1 MSDFTVIRAV
11 TDTLKSI
18 LTTGITN
25 SPDPQLSGVQI
36 DLRSPKEMREDHNA
50 TGISVWLYRVTRD
63 ADLLNRPPE
72 RISPSQVR
80 RASLPLRLYYL
91 VTPLVTKPEDRQT
104 LLGRV
109 VQLFNDHSQL
119 RGADLQDSLA
129 GASDEFRVN
138 LETLTLEELTRVW
151 YSLSEPYD
159 LSVSYEVQVVT
170 IDSDLEAVEEPPVL
184 TRTATYS
191 QIVRSS

>member
-1 MSDFTVIRAV
+1 MSDFTVIKAV
-11 TDTLKSI
+11 TDSLKSV
-18 LTTGITN
+18 LEGGITN
-25 SPDPQLSGVQI
+25 SPDPQLSGVAI

-50 TGISVWLYRVTRD
+50 TGISLWLYRVTRD
-63 ADLLNRPPE
+63 PDLLNRPAE
-72 RISPSQVR
+72 RISASQVR
-80 RASLPLRLYYL
+80 RASLPLHLYYL
-91 VTPLVTKPEDRQT
+91 VTPLVTKAEDRQT

-109 VQLFNDHSQL
+109 LQLFNDHSQL
-119 RGADLQDSLA
+119 LGADLQDSLA
-129 GASDEFRVN
+129 GSTDEFRIN

-170 IDSDLEAVEEPPVL
+170 IDSDLEAMEEPPVL
-184 TRTATYS
+184 ARTTTYS